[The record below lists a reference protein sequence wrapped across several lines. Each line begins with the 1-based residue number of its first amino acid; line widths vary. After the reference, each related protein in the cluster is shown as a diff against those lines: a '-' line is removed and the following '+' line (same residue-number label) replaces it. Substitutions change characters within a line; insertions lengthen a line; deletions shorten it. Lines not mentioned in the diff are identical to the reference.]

1 MPASRIRIEVMLNQM
16 TSATGPQ
23 FHLDRERSEQDKQR
37 RERHFHVVEVPL
49 LRAIGFS
56 MITLLVL
63 LRYSFVPD
71 SSATDLAR
79 PWLVGAI
86 GMIYSLVAWAV
97 LYAGF
102 DALKPRVNLG
112 TVFLAVDVLV
122 FILAIYLTG
131 GDRSW
136 LFFLLFIRT
145 ADQANTNFKRA
156 LAFGHLSVAAY
167 AAMLLEL
174 QFVEHR
180 AIAWRPELFKIA
192 LLYGANLYVALTART
207 AERVRERM
215 VGAIRLSRELVRRL
229 QDQSREVEE
238 ARKLAEKASRVKSE
252 FLANMSHEIRTPMN
266 GIIGLTNLT
275 LDSELTREQRE
286 NLTMVQASAAS
297 LMQIINDILDLS
309 KIEAERLTIDPVS
322 FRLRGWLAESMKPSA
337 VSAQDKGLELTTQVA
352 DDVPD
357 EVVGDSSRLQQVL
370 TNLVGNAIK
379 FTQRGRVAV
388 QIELD
393 EESQVE
399 HHSSGAGAGADDT
412 AILRF
417 SVADT
422 GIGIPKDR
430 QRDVFRAF
438 TQADSSTTRR
448 YGGTGLGLTISRNL
462 AAMMGGR
469 MWVESEEGRG
479 STFSFTTKVALPAVQ
494 SDKPSA
500 PRDFASLDPA
510 RRQLRVLLV
519 DDNMV
524 NQRLAARLLEKRGH
538 TVVTVASGRE
548 ALDTL
553 ERDRFDLVI
562 MDVQMP
568 DVDGLTAT
576 GIIRERE
583 KANGGHL
590 PIVAMTAHAMTGDRE
605 RCLQAGMDGYLPK
618 PIDPVKMIE
627 EIRRVLSA

>member
-1 MPASRIRIEVMLNQM
+1 MASAPDHE
-16 TSATGPQ
+16 

-37 RERHFHVVEVPL
+37 RQRHFHVVEVPM
-49 LRAIGFS
+49 LRVIGFS

-63 LRYSFVPD
+63 LRYAFVPD
-71 SSATDLAR
+71 SAATDLPH
-79 PWLVGAI
+79 PWLIGAI
-86 GMIYSLVAWAV
+86 GLTYSLVTWAV

-122 FILAIYLTG
+122 FIIAIYLTG

-174 QFVEHR
+174 EFVEHR
-180 AIAWRPELFKIA
+180 AMAWRAELFKLA
-192 LLYGANLYVALTART
+192 LLYGANLYVSLTART
-207 AERVRERM
+207 AERLRGRM
-215 VGAIRLSRELVRRL
+215 VSAIRLSRELVKRL
-229 QDQSREVEE
+229 QDQSREVDE

-266 GIIGLTNLT
+266 GIIGLTRLT
-275 LDSELTREQRE
+275 LDSPLTAEQRE

-297 LMQIINDILDLS
+297 LMMIINDVLDLS
-309 KIEAERLTIDPVS
+309 KIEAERLTIDPAR
-322 FRLRGWLAESMKPSA
+322 FRLREWLADSVKPLA
-337 VSAQDKGLELTTQVA
+337 VRAQAKGLELTTTVP
-352 DDVPD
+352 DNVPD
-357 EVVGDSSRLQQVL
+357 EIVADSSRLQQVL

-379 FTQRGRVAV
+379 FTERGSVAV
-388 QIELD
+388 KVELD
-393 EESQVE
+393 EESRAGQGA
-399 HHSSGAGAGADDT
+399 SGAEAGAVAST
-412 AILRF
+412 TMLRF

-430 QRDVFRAF
+430 HRDVFRAF

-469 MWVESEEGRG
+469 MWLESEEGRG
-479 STFSFTTKVALPAVQ
+479 STFYFTTTVARPAVQ
-494 SDKPSA
+494 TDKPSA

-538 TVVTVASGRE
+538 IVVTAATGRE

-553 ERDRFDLVI
+553 ERERFDLAI

-583 KANGGHL
+583 KASGGHL

-627 EIRRVLSA
+627 EIRRVLSAST

>member
-1 MPASRIRIEVMLNQM
+1 MASR
-16 TSATGPQ
+16 ADPQ
-23 FHLDRERSEQDKQR
+23 FHLDRERSQQDKQR
-37 RERHFHVVEVPL
+37 REHHFHVVEVPL

-56 MITLLVL
+56 IITLLVL
-63 LRYSFVPD
+63 LRYAFVPD
-71 SSATDLAR
+71 SSAADVAS

-86 GMIYSLVAWAV
+86 GLTYSLVSWGA
-97 LYAGF
+97 LYVGF

-112 TVFLAVDVLV
+112 TVFLGIDVFFFV
-122 FILAIYLTG
+122 LAIYLTG

-145 ADQANTNFKRA
+145 ADQANTNFRRA
-156 LAFGHLSVAAY
+156 LTFGHLSVAAY
-167 AAMLLEL
+167 GVMLLEL
-174 QFVEHR
+174 QFIEHR
-180 AIAWRPELFKIA
+180 DIQWRAELFKIA

-215 VGAIRLSRELVRRL
+215 VGAIRLSRELVKRL
-229 QDQSREVEE
+229 EDQRREVDE

-266 GIIGLTNLT
+266 GIIGLTSLT
-275 LDSELTREQRE
+275 LDTDLTTEQRE
-286 NLTMVQASAAS
+286 NLMMVQASAAS

-309 KIEAERLTIDPVS
+309 KIEAERLTIDPVG
-322 FRLRGWLAESMKPSA
+322 FRLRAWLADSLKPSVVGA
-337 VSAQDKGLELTTQVA
+337 EDKGLELTTMVA

-357 EVVGDSSRLQQVL
+357 AVVADPIRLHQVL

-379 FTQRGRVAV
+379 FTAEGRIDVKV
-388 QIELD
+388 ELD
-393 EESQVE
+393 DA
-399 HHSSGAGAGADDT
+399 SSTADEPRAAPGERT
-412 AILRF
+412 ASLRF

-469 MWVESEEGRG
+469 MWVDSEEGQG
-479 STFSFTTKVALPAVQ
+479 STFYFTTKVALPAVQ
-494 SDKPSA
+494 PDRRSA
-500 PRDFASLDPA
+500 PRDYASLDPA
-510 RRQLRVLLV
+510 RRRLRVLLV
-519 DDNMV
+519 DDNVV

-538 TVVTVASGRE
+538 TVVIVATGRE
-548 ALDTL
+548 ALDAV
-553 ERDRFDLVI
+553 ERDRFDLAI

-583 KANGGHL
+583 KADGGHL

-605 RCLQAGMDGYLPK
+605 RCLEAGMDGYLPK
-618 PIDPVKMIE
+618 PIDPVQMIE
-627 EIRRVLSA
+627 EIRRVLSAN